1 MEEIKYEVWI
11 LEERWHQKFCVSREE
26 VMKYVEEALDTAKKI
41 EVIQNERQTL

>member
-26 VMKYVEEALDTAKKI
+26 AFDTAKKI

>member
-26 VMKYVEEALDTAKKI
+26 VMKCVEEALDTAEKI
-41 EVIQNERQTL
+41 EACIF